1 MGVKFTRESAQRIAR
16 VVQRVEGRPDTNT
29 ARRGSFGSVQ
39 FDYTLTGKTLATSAK
54 GAMTNIAIYSGDAPD
69 NLQATGEVVEA
80 WNRFGTIQANRWV
93 DVKTKSWG
101 FEISAAEC

>member
-16 VVQRVEGRPDTNT
+16 VVQRVEGRPTT
-29 ARRGSFGSVQ
+29 QQTLRGSYGSVQ
-39 FDYTLTGKTLATSAK
+39 FDYIQCGKTIATSAK
-54 GAMTNIAIYSGDAPD
+54 GAATQIAIYSGDSWST
-69 NLQATGEVVEA
+69 LTATGEQIEA

-93 DVKTKSWG
+93 FVWTMPWG

>member
-39 FDYTLTGKTLATSAK
+39 FDYIQCGKTIATSAK
-54 GAMTNIAIYSGDAPD
+54 GAATQIAIYSGDSWST
-69 NLQATGEVVEA
+69 LTATGEQIEA

-93 DVKTKSWG
+93 FVWTMPWG